1 MNPIQESA
9 VFEVMPNTT
18 IRQNRLSKVGTEKK
32 QILNNRALAK
42 KGLYLL
48 LMFILLLAA
57 CSKPTA
63 HPKAPVL
70 GEDVI
75 IDTLS
80 LQPDTPQFFT
90 YSSGNKNINFFV
102 IKIDNEVLSFLDA
115 CLSCESK
122 LGYTFSNGR
131 FTCQECGIE
140 YSVSEIKNGIGSCY
154 PIRLSGT
161 LRAGKYYISVLELKK
176 SV

>member
-1 MNPIQESA
+1 M
-9 VFEVMPNTT
+9 
-18 IRQNRLSKVGTEKK
+18 RQNRLSKVGTEKK
-32 QILNNRALAK
+32 QILDNRAFAK
-42 KGLYLL
+42 KGFYLL
-48 LMFILLLAA
+48 LIFILFLAA
-57 CSKPTA
+57 CSKPTEY
-63 HPKAPVL
+63 PKAL
-70 GEDVI
+70 ASSEDVI

-90 YSSGNKNINFFV
+90 YSSGNKDINFFV

-122 LGYTFSNGR
+122 LGYTFGNGH
-131 FTCQECGIE
+131 FTCKECGIE

-154 PIRLSGT
+154 PIRLPGT

-176 SV
+176 SA